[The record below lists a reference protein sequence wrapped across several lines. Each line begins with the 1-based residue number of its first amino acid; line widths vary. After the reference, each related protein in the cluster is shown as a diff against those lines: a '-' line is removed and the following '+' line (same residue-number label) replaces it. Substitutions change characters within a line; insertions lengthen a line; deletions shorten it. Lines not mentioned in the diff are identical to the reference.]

1 MPKSCIVVGAGIA
14 GLVAARHLQQVGCD
28 VLVLD
33 KGRGVG
39 GRMATRRIGE
49 AVFDH
54 GAQYFTART
63 QSFQDLV
70 ESWLEAQVAREWTR
84 GFSHAD
90 GTTATGNYPRY
101 VGTQGMNTLP
111 KMLAH
116 DLTVLTSTQV
126 QHIALTDAQWEL
138 TALDL
143 ATQSTQTYRADMLL
157 MTPPAEQTLA
167 LLNQAQGFTLPDSAR
182 LALDAI
188 RYDPCFAIMA
198 VLDRPSCLH
207 DTGGIF
213 APSATVSWMADNQH
227 KGISPVP
234 CVTVHATG
242 AFTQAHYD
250 TPPSEVATLL
260 LESVSAYLGE
270 AHVLDCQV
278 QRWRYSQPSVLHP
291 EKTLFLAD
299 PLPLAI
305 AGDAFEGARVEGA
318 MLSGLAAAQQLLP
331 YAIEE

>member
-1 MPKSCIVVGAGIA
+1 MAKSCIVVGAGIA
-14 GLVAARHLQQVGCD
+14 GLVGAHHLQQGGCE
-28 VLVLD
+28 VVVLD

-54 GAQYFTART
+54 GAQYFTVRT
-63 QSFQDLV
+63 APFQALV
-70 ESWLEAQVAREWTR
+70 NTWTEAHVAREWAR

-90 GTTATGNYPRY
+90 GTSATGNYPRY
-101 VGTQGMNTLP
+101 VGTHGMNTLP
-111 KMLAH
+111 KRLAQG
-116 DLTVLTSTQV
+116 LTVLTSTQV

-157 MTPPAEQTLA
+157 MTPPAEQTLT
-167 LLNQAQGFTLPDSAR
+167 LLNQARGFTLPDDTR
-182 LALDAI
+182 MALDAI
-188 RYDPCFAIMA
+188 RYDPCFAVMA
-198 VLDRPSCLH
+198 VLDRPSRLH
-207 DTGGIF
+207 DTGGVF
-213 APSATVSWMADNQH
+213 APSELVSWMADNHH

-234 CVTVHATG
+234 CVTLHATG

-250 TPPSEVATLL
+250 TPFDEVATLL
-260 LESVSAYLGE
+260 LASVSAYLGE
-270 AHVLDCQV
+270 AHVLDYQV

-291 EKTLFLAD
+291 ERTLFLTH

-331 YAIEE
+331 FAIEE